1 MKFKVITA
9 AVVVFTSLPV
19 AFSDEASSC
28 GLRASHSLAREK
40 SRGKCTAH
48 LTFVLLDWADNYLI
62 RHSTLLYIVVTS
74 TKAGQT
80 NRLRHLLH
88 QNIFDVGAS
97 QGVSFGLRASAS
109 SAKKKNGKYIS
120 SWPWKICLA
129 FLSHVLFVYYILA
142 VTSPGVAQAGTRIER
157 RVAAK
162 PGTLSCHLIQSRSAW
177 QSFSQFSFL
186 HIHLLLS

>member
-9 AVVVFTSLPV
+9 SVVVFTSLPV

-48 LTFVLLDWADNYLI
+48 LHTYCWIGLAIISCIIPLYYL
-62 RHSTLLYIVVTS
+62 VVTS

-97 QGVSFGLRASAS
+97 QGVSFGLRASAW
-109 SAKKKNGKYIS
+109 SAKKKNGKFIS
-120 SWPWKICLA
+120 SWPCWKICLA
-129 FLSHVLFVYYILA
+129 LLSHVLLFVYCILA
-142 VTSPGVAQAGTRIER
+142 VTSPDMTQAGTRIER

-162 PGTLSCHLIQSRSAW
+162 PGM
-177 QSFSQFSFL
+177 
-186 HIHLLLS
+186 LLLSSHLTVFEFLLVSHVYLPLILF